1 MHHQIGILFAFI
13 LNEILG
19 NNYQMK
25 PCAGHHAD
33 LANNNLM
40 EIICMNRYHSPDH
53 FLGGG
58 VETGQTVFYFIV

>member
-1 MHHQIGILFAFI
+1 MHHQIGILFIF
-13 LNEILG
+13 LFNEILG

-33 LANNNLM
+33 LANNNLRK
-40 EIICMNRYHSPDH
+40 IICINRHYSTDL

-58 VETGQTVFYFIV
+58 